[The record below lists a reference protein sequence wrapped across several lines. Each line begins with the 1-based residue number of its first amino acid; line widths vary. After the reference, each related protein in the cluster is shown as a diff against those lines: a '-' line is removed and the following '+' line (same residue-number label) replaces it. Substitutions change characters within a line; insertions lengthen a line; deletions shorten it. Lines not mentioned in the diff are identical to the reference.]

1 MKKDFSVRPETISEQ
16 YCEVCGGFSWYDFVT
31 AIPSLVFV
39 VTGWKSNGKE
49 NACLQSWSTFVGGGT
64 DDFCIMS
71 KVNKG
76 GHMYQSLKETGV
88 CVLNFPSN
96 DVYGRCA
103 KTIGNNEFETDEITA
118 AGLTAERA
126 VKVNAPRIKECFL
139 NIECEF
145 LWEHELYKGSHDM
158 TVALKAV
165 NICMDSDHYDQ
176 SKLGRYGKTGYLYQ
190 IDQPTNPETG
200 EGLIYGPGGTV
211 VGTGVGPGT
220 IEPGG
225 PSEWITK

>member
-1 MKKDFSVRPETISEQ
+1 MKKDFPTRPETISEQ
-16 YCEVCGGFSWYDFVT
+16 YCEAVGGFSWYDFVT
-31 AIPSLVFV
+31 AMPSLVFV

-64 DDFCIMS
+64 DDFICIMS

-126 VKVNAPRIKECFL
+126 VKVNAPRIKVSNRPAYQSGNRRRT
-139 NIECEF
+139 NI
-145 LWEHELYKGSHDM
+145 WSRRHSSRNGSGSRNNRARRPH
-158 TVALKAV
+158 
-165 NICMDSDHYDQ
+165 
-176 SKLGRYGKTGYLYQ
+176 
-190 IDQPTNPETG
+190 
-200 EGLIYGPGGTV
+200 
-211 VGTGVGPGT
+211 
-220 IEPGG
+220 
-225 PSEWITK
+225 